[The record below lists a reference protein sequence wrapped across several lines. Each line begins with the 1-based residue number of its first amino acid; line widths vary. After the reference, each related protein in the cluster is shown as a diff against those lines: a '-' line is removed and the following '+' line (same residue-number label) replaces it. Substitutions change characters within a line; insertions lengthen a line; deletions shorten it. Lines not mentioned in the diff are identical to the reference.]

1 MGGATSAE
9 FLSHYMLKYQYMQP
23 DLVLINA
30 GINDCGAYGNYEGAV
45 YQPDYRHW
53 RRAVKEIPKLPTVLK
68 RLMVSKII
76 SVMILKTYYSYF
88 FNLKL
93 TDNELQHFNSKYQ
106 WFHFGSDSMYTT
118 RYNAFYNNIYNIGLV
133 AKQHHQ
139 HLFLVTEVIDT
150 LTMPKEFVT
159 LYHTSLLQN
168 IRMFDSLAQNLP
180 CYLLKLDNKEFT
192 SKEFVNDD
200 LDGIHL
206 NPQGE
211 KLKATRIAPS
221 IIEIIK
227 RTAVNRLK

>member
-1 MGGATSAE
+1 MIVVHMA
-9 FLSHYMLKYQYMQP
+9 P
-23 DLVLINA
+23 
-30 GINDCGAYGNYEGAV
+30 YEGAV

-53 RRAVKEIPKLPTVLK
+53 RRAVKEIPKLPAILK

-88 FNLKL
+88 FKLKL
-93 TDNELQHFNSKYQ
+93 TDNELQHFNNKYQ

-150 LTMPKEFVT
+150 LTMPKEFVS
-159 LYHTSLLQN
+159 LYCSSLQQN
-168 IRMFDSLAQNLP
+168 NRMLDSVAKNLS
-180 CYLLKLDNKEFT
+180 CGIFKLNNAEFT
-192 SKEFVNDD
+192 STEFVNDD

-206 NPQGE
+206 NPSGE
-211 KLKATRIAPS
+211 YLKATRIAPS

-227 RTAVNRLK
+227 RTAANQLK